1 MTSTAVRPNASSSS
15 AFVISAGRGSRV
27 LTLLRN
33 RRPLLLGTL
42 GIVLLLVAWQ
52 ICSVTGIVDQTISS
66 TPLKIAKEEGHLF
79 STGEIWTPLKVTGKE
94 FGLGLG
100 IAILG
105 GIPLGIVL
113 GRIKF
118 LDEMAQPIIN
128 VLNSVPYVMFLPII
142 IFWFG
147 IGDTSR
153 VLLVV
158 WAGVMPLII
167 NTIAGVRNL
176 DRDYVRVSTVFCAGR
191 LFFMRAVALPAAL
204 PFILTGV
211 RLALARALVGAIVA
225 ELFLSSGGLGYFVQN
240 ATANFNMTEAMSG
253 IVIMAVAALILTR
266 VIGYLERRLTHWSG
280 SQATR

>member
-1 MTSTAVRPNASSSS
+1 MTATIARPKGGPLVLPASRGAKLR
-15 AFVISAGRGSRV
+15 AFV
-27 LTLLRN
+27 RN

-42 GIVLLLVAWQ
+42 GIVVLIVAWQ
-52 ICSVTGIVDQTISS
+52 ICASGGIVDQTISS
-66 TPLKIAKEEGHLF
+66 TPLKIAREEGHLF
-79 STGEIWTPLKVTGKE
+79 SSGAIWSPLRQTGYE

-100 IAILG
+100 ISILA
-105 GIPLGIVL
+105 GIPIGVLL
-113 GRIKF
+113 GRVRP

-147 IGDTSR
+147 IGNTSR

-158 WAGVMPLII
+158 WAGILPLVI
-167 NTIAGVRNL
+167 NTIAGVRNV
-176 DRDYVRVSTVFCAGR
+176 DRDYVRVATVFCAR
-191 LFFMRAVALPAAL
+191 PLFYMRAVALPAAL

-240 ATANFNMTEAMSG
+240 ATATFNMTEAMSG

-266 VIGYLERRLTHWSG
+266 AIGYLERRLTHWSG
-280 SQATR
+280 SQANR